1 MHKKLKPFFGLE
13 RSTPT
18 RSTTHF
24 LQKKMNSMLLTRL
37 VRIQSELNA
46 IMMELAG
53 APPTPVADAVDA
65 EPEKR
70 GPGRPRKEK
79 KERDPNKPKKV
90 LSPEHLAKLK
100 EGRDLAAANKAA
112 AKASVSDTS
121 SDTSSVASE
130 DTEEGEV
137 KEMPPAPPAPKKGRP
152 PHPKT
157 NVPPIP
163 FPDVL
168 SSDSE

>member
-1 MHKKLKPFFGLE
+1 
-13 RSTPT
+13 
-18 RSTTHF
+18 
-24 LQKKMNSMLLTRL
+24 MLLTRL

-46 IMMELAG
+46 IMMEIAG
-53 APPTPVADAVDA
+53 APPTPVVDSVDA

-79 KERDPNKPKKV
+79 KERDPNKPKKI

-112 AKASVSDTS
+112 AKASASDTS
-121 SDTSSVASE
+121 SDTSSDTCSVASE

-157 NVPPIP
+157 NMPPIP
-163 FPDVL
+163 FPDA
-168 SSDSE
+168 SSSESE